1 MRTGLLMRSEH
12 TETKAKTETRDAR
25 PRPRLRPRPK
35 NCYETETKNY
45 KTETETSLVNSV
57 AYESKTNRYAF
68 VIDYIF
74 EKINDE

>member
-1 MRTGLLMRSEH
+1 MFLLCTCILYFFYILCCLFGVIKNDS
-12 TETKAKTETRDAR
+12 ETKAKTETRE
-25 PRPRLRPRPK
+25 
-35 NCYETETKNY
+35 CET

-74 EKINDE
+74 EIINDE